1 MQGTHFGPFIH
12 SSSISDLVMKDMLA
26 LGLSESRIAEM
37 IRIDISDWFFV
48 EDVLRYLYLTYGD
61 KMVMASPC
69 VNGNYSNGVRFH
81 RVQNNG
87 HESTTQF
94 LGSGATVDIIDMI
107 GAAVD
112 SATDET
118 TAANMVRARAAV
130 DAYERDAAS
139 DINAPATAESRRL
152 NVRLSGR
159 AKPIDST
166 VADDDLDSQFKQLG
180 AGTYRLNLDVVPDG
194 ESKVTI
200 IISFHDEGATAIGTN
215 CCPPTYYRQLRFY
228 VKPCHSSHVFD
239 MYATIQDQSSKK
251 KSDKLVIR
259 VCDKY
264 GEWNKYSAI
273 PSRKLNTIYIPEEV
287 TTRIKTDISAFLA
300 AKSEYETYGIPYK
313 KTYLLTGVPGS
324 GKTSLVK
331 ALCNEFGLNLNI
343 LAINSDMDNSS
354 VTQAFRHVK
363 TEDTALLIEDI
374 DCLFDGR
381 SSKGKENS
389 QFTFS
394 NLINLL
400 DGVMYKVGL
409 ITFITTNHPEMMD
422 KALLR
427 QGRID
432 TVVEMNYPR
441 KRDVRSMMMDM
452 LKTRIPCVDA
462 RSAEFDKF
470 YALIE
475 KRKITMAALVLFVFR
490 HRESYA
496 EHIDELLDGD
506 DFIRRVT
513 GGSAD
518 EKVLYN

>member
-1 MQGTHFGPFIH
+1 MAAAMNQKMQGQGPFIH
-12 SSSISDLVMKDMLA
+12 SSGVSDVVMKDMLA
-26 LGLSESRIAEM
+26 LGLSESNIAEL
-37 IRIDISDWFFV
+37 IRIDISDWYFV

-61 KMVMASPC
+61 KLVMASPC
-69 VNGNYSNGVRFH
+69 VNGNYSNGVC
-81 RVQNNG
+81 
-87 HESTTQF
+87 
-94 LGSGATVDIIDMI
+94 
-107 GAAVD
+107 
-112 SATDET
+112 
-118 TAANMVRARAAV
+118 
-130 DAYERDAAS
+130 AS
-139 DINAPATAESRRL
+139 DINAPETEGPRRL

-159 AKPIDST
+159 AKPLDSS
-166 VADDDLDSQFKQLG
+166 VADDDLDSQYKLLG
-180 AGTYRLNLDVVPDG
+180 SGTYRLDLDVTDAASTASTASTS
-194 ESKVTI
+194 SKVTI
-200 IISFHDEGATAIGTN
+200 IISFHDEGVLSIGSN

-228 VKPCHSSHVFD
+228 VAPRHSSHVFD

-264 GEWNKYSAI
+264 GEWNKYSTI
-273 PSRKLNTIYIPEEV
+273 PSRKLNTIYIPEDV
-287 TTRIKTDISAFLA
+287 TTRIKTDISAFLS
-300 AKSEYETYGIPYK
+300 AKLEYEMYGIPYK

-343 LAINSDMDNSS
+343 LAINADMDNSS

-381 SSKGKENS
+381 SSKNKENS
-389 QFTFS
+389 LFTFS

-432 TVVEMNYPR
+432 TVIEMNYPR

-452 LKTRIPCVDA
+452 LKTRIPCADT

-475 KRKITMAALVLFVFR
+475 KRKITMAAIVLFIFR
-490 HRESYA
+490 HRENYA
-496 EHIDELLDGD
+496 DHIDELLDGD

-513 GGSAD
+513 GSSAD
-518 EKVLYN
+518 EKILYN

>member
-1 MQGTHFGPFIH
+1 MKQQSFGPVIQC
-12 SSSISDLVMKDMLA
+12 SDASHIDMRDMMT
-26 LGLSESRIAEM
+26 LGLSESEIAEM
-37 IRIDISDWFFV
+37 IRIDISDWYFV
-48 EDVLRYLYLTYGD
+48 EEVLRYLFLTYGD
-61 KMVMASPC
+61 KLVMA
-69 VNGNYSNGVRFH
+69 R
-81 RVQNNG
+81 
-87 HESTTQF
+87 
-94 LGSGATVDIIDMI
+94 
-107 GAAVD
+107 
-112 SATDET
+112 
-118 TAANMVRARAAV
+118 TAATTVTTVTTVTANNEKEAEEEAEDGGEKEKGECGAPCRINM
-130 DAYERDAAS
+130 
-139 DINAPATAESRRL
+139 
-152 NVRLSGR
+152 RLSGL
-159 AKPIDST
+159 AKP
-166 VADDDLDSQFKQLG
+166 LDSSDDGLDKQFRQLG
-180 AGTYRLNLDVVPDG
+180 TGTYRLNLDG
-194 ESKVTI
+194 VTM
-200 IISFHDEGATAIGTN
+200 IISFQEEGITAIGSN
-215 CCPPTYYRQLRFY
+215 CCPPTYYRRLRFY
-228 VKPCHSSHVFD
+228 VNPSHSKVVTD
-239 MYATIQDQSSKK
+239 MYATIQDQTSKR
-251 KSDKLVIR
+251 KSDDLVIR

-264 GEWNKYSAI
+264 GEWNKYSTI
-273 PSRKLNTIYIPEEV
+273 PARKLNTIYVPDDVIA
-287 TTRIKTDISAFLA
+287 RIKTDMSAFLA
-300 AKSEYETYGIPYK
+300 AKPEYEMYGIPYK

-343 LAINSDMDNSS
+343 LAINADMDNSS
-354 VTQAFRHVK
+354 VTQAFRFTK
-363 TEDTALLIEDI
+363 TENTALLIEDI

-441 KRDVRSMMMDM
+441 KREVRSMMMDM
-452 LKTRIPCVDA
+452 LKTRISCEDT

-490 HRESYA
+490 HRENYA

-513 GGSAD
+513 GSSAD
-518 EKVLYN
+518 EKILYN

>member
-1 MQGTHFGPFIH
+1 MATMQETQGAFIH
-12 SSSISDLVMKDMLA
+12 SSGVSHNDMKDMLS

-37 IRIDISDWFFV
+37 IRIDISDWYFV
-48 EDVLRYLYLTYGD
+48 EDVLRYLYLTHGD
-61 KMVMASPC
+61 KLVMAS
-69 VNGNYSNGVRFH
+69 
-81 RVQNNG
+81 
-87 HESTTQF
+87 
-94 LGSGATVDIIDMI
+94 AT
-107 GAAVD
+107 
-112 SATDET
+112 ATAT
-118 TAANMVRARAAV
+118 
-130 DAYERDAAS
+130 
-139 DINAPATAESRRL
+139 ATAESRRL

-180 AGTYRLNLDVVPDG
+180 AGTYRLNLDVPDG
-194 ESKVTI
+194 EAKVTI
-200 IISFHDEGATAIGTN
+200 IISFHDEGVHSIGTN

-228 VKPCHSSHVFD
+228 VIPSHSSHVFD

-273 PSRKLNTIYIPEEV
+273 PARKLNTIYIPEEV

-452 LKTRIPCVDA
+452 LKTRILCADA

-490 HRESYA
+490 HRENYA

>member
-1 MQGTHFGPFIH
+1 MEQELGPIIQCSGASH
-12 SSSISDLVMKDMLA
+12 IDTRDMLA
-26 LGLSESRIAEM
+26 LGLSESELAKM
-37 IRIDISDWFFV
+37 MRIDITDWYFI
-48 EDVLRYLYLTYGD
+48 EDVLRYIYLTYED
-61 KMVMASPC
+61 KLIMA
-69 VNGNYSNGVRFH
+69 
-81 RVQNNG
+81 
-87 HESTTQF
+87 TQK
-94 LGSGATVDIIDMI
+94 
-107 GAAVD
+107 
-112 SATDET
+112 DED
-118 TAANMVRARAAV
+118 RAC
-130 DAYERDAAS
+130 
-139 DINAPATAESRRL
+139 NESRRL

-159 AKPIDST
+159 SNP
-166 VADDDLDSQFKQLG
+166 LDSIDDGLEKQFKQLG
-180 AGTYRLNLDVVPDG
+180 TGTYLLEIVPGATIVV
-194 ESKVTI
+194 
-200 IISFHDEGATAIGTN
+200 SFHEEGVIALGTS
-215 CCPPTYYRQLRFY
+215 CCPPTYYRRLRFY
-228 VKPCHSSHVFD
+228 ANPDHSKHVFD
-239 MYATIQDQSSKK
+239 LYATVQDQTSKK
-251 KSDKLVIR
+251 KTDELIIR

-264 GEWNKYSAI
+264 GEWNKYSTI
-273 PSRKLNTIYIPEEV
+273 PARKLNTIYIPEDI
-287 TTRIKTDISAFLA
+287 TTRIKNDMSAFLS
-300 AKSEYETYGIPYK
+300 AKSEYAMYGIPYK

-331 ALCNEFGLNLNI
+331 ALCNEFGMNLNI
-343 LAINSDMDNSS
+343 LAINADMDNSS
-354 VTQAFRHVK
+354 VTQAFRYVK
-363 TEDTALLIEDI
+363 TENTALLIEDI

-432 TVVEMNYPR
+432 TVIEMNYPR

-452 LKTRIPCVDA
+452 LATRIPCTDA

-475 KRKITMAALVLFVFR
+475 NRKITMAALVLFIFR
-490 HRESYA
+490 HREKYA
-496 EHIDELLDGD
+496 EYINELLDGD

-513 GGSAD
+513 GTSAD

>member
-1 MQGTHFGPFIH
+1 MERQQQQQQQQRDEQPSGPI
-12 SSSISDLVMKDMLA
+12 IQYSDASHIDTINMLA
-26 LGLSESRIAEM
+26 LGLSNSEISKM
-37 IRIDISDWFFV
+37 VRIDITDWYFI
-48 EDVLRYLYLTYGD
+48 EDVLRYVYFTYGD
-61 KMVMASPC
+61 QLVMATKRDEADKDRIC
-69 VNGNYSNGVRFH
+69 
-81 RVQNNG
+81 
-87 HESTTQF
+87 
-94 LGSGATVDIIDMI
+94 GA
-107 GAAVD
+107 
-112 SATDET
+112 
-118 TAANMVRARAAV
+118 
-130 DAYERDAAS
+130 
-139 DINAPATAESRRL
+139 PRRL

-159 AKPIDST
+159 SNP
-166 VADDDLDSQFKQLG
+166 LDSSDDGCDKHFKQLG
-180 AGTYRLNLDVVPDG
+180 TGTYSLEIVPG
-194 ESKVTI
+194 VRI
-200 IISFHDEGATAIGTN
+200 VISFHEEGVAAVGTS
-215 CCPPTYYRQLRFY
+215 CCPPTYYRRLRFY
-228 VKPCHSSHVFD
+228 ANPEHSSHVFD
-239 MYATIQDQSSKK
+239 MYATIQDQTSKK
-251 KSDKLVIR
+251 KTDELIIR

-264 GEWNKYSAI
+264 GEWNKYSTI
-273 PSRKLNTIYIPEEV
+273 PARKLTTIYIPEEV
-287 TTRIKTDISAFLA
+287 TTRIKTDMSVFLT
-300 AKSEYETYGIPYK
+300 AKPEYAMYGIPYK

-331 ALCNEFGLNLNI
+331 ALCHEFGLNLNI
-343 LAINSDMDNSS
+343 LTINADMDNSS
-354 VTQAFRHVK
+354 VTQAFRYVK

-400 DGVMYKVGL
+400 DGVMYKAGL

-452 LKTRIPCVDA
+452 LKTRIPCTDA

-475 KRKITMAALVLFVFR
+475 KRKITMAALVLFIFR
-490 HRESYA
+490 HREKYA

-513 GGSAD
+513 GSSAD

>member
-1 MQGTHFGPFIH
+1 MHRHTEQTQGPVIQC
-12 SSSISDLVMKDMLA
+12 SDASHIDVNNMLA
-26 LGLSESRIAEM
+26 LGLSESDIAEM
-37 IRIDISDWFFV
+37 MRIDISDWYFID
-48 EDVLRYLYLTYGD
+48 EVLRYMYLTYSD
-61 KMVMASPC
+61 RLIMAET
-69 VNGNYSNGVRFH
+69 VA
-81 RVQNNG
+81 
-87 HESTTQF
+87 STT
-94 LGSGATVDIIDMI
+94 
-107 GAAVD
+107 
-112 SATDET
+112 
-118 TAANMVRARAAV
+118 
-130 DAYERDAAS
+130 
-139 DINAPATAESRRL
+139 ATATATATTTTTGEL
-152 NVRLSGR
+152 NCNVSKKINMRLSGR
-159 AKPIDST
+159 ASP
-166 VADDDLDSQFKQLG
+166 LDSSDDCLDKHFKQLG
-180 AGTYRLNLDVVPDG
+180 TGTYRLEYD
-194 ESKVTI
+194 SQVTM
-200 IISFHDEGATAIGTN
+200 IISFHEEGVNSIGTS
-215 CCPPTYYRQLRFY
+215 CCPPSYYKRLRFY
-228 VKPCHSSHVFD
+228 VKPIHANHVFEL
-239 MYATIQDQSSKK
+239 YTTIQDQSAKK
-251 KSDKLVIR
+251 KTDDLIIR

-264 GEWNKYSAI
+264 GEWNKYSTI
-273 PSRKLNTIYIPEEV
+273 PARKLNTIYIPDDV
-287 TTRIKTDISAFLA
+287 TTRIKTDIGAFLS
-300 AKSEYETYGIPYK
+300 AKSDYAMYGIPYK

-331 ALCNEFGLNLNI
+331 ALCHEFGLNLNI
-343 LAINSDMDNSS
+343 LAINADMDNSS
-354 VTQAFRHVK
+354 VTQAFRYVK

-452 LKTRIPCVDA
+452 LKSRVSCEDT

-490 HRESYA
+490 HREKYA
-496 EHIDELLDGD
+496 DHIDELLGGD

-513 GGSAD
+513 GSTAD